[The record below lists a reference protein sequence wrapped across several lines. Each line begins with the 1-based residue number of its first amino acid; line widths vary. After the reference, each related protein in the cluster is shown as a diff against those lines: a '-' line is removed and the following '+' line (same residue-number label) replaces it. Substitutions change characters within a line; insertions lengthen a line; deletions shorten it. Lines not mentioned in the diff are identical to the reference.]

1 MGMTNTVNMK
11 GFSLSFLLEYR
22 DGGQI
27 YSRNIADLQRNG
39 ATAETA
45 ALPRFDAN
53 GVALKNY
60 LFDGV
65 DVNGNPN
72 TVYVTAEQYFGNSGK
87 YAGAEGYIYGTTWF
101 RLREASLS
109 YRLPQSLLSKTPFG
123 NAEIGI
129 FGRNLW
135 LHAPDYPHLDPEQN
149 VLGISNAQ
157 GLEFNALP
165 QTRSMGV
172 NLRITF

>member
-1 MGMTNTVNMK
+1 MTNT
-11 GFSLSFLLEYR
+11 LSFKGLSFTFLLDYR
-22 DGGQI
+22 EGGQI
-27 YSRNIADLQRNG
+27 YSRNLADLQRNG

-60 LFDGV
+60 LFEGV
-65 DVNGNPN
+65 DVAGNPN
-72 TVYVTAEQYFGNSGK
+72 TVYVTAEQYYGNSGK
-87 YAGAEGYIYGTTWF
+87 FAAAEGFIFGTTWF
-101 RLREASLS
+101 RVREAALS
-109 YRLPQSLLSKTPFG
+109 YRIPSSILRSLPFG
-123 NAEIGI
+123 NVEIGI
-129 FGRNLW
+129 FGRNLY
-135 LHAPDYPHLDPEQN
+135 LNAPDYPHLDPEQN

-165 QTRSMGV
+165 QTRSYGA